1 MKEIVHMSLGD
12 NVGKILLDI
21 AQENIKKGDIKK
33 AFETYTRSLPG
44 FTKEHVMMVLK
55 NQMVLVTGKD
65 RVSMNLVDYPEILSA
80 NKSNLYD
87 WDLIIKNQFDDMHQT
102 VCAIWDRVNTLARLH
117 VDAYDYSIIDSN
129 ADSALRNIAAKLLAN
144 KPFSDRL
151 SNGENLWEDLE
162 DDVYNDSADPEEKIL
177 FHLVD
182 YVNLVRTLH
191 KEYMSLSDIYKFLMD
206 NGLVTRRQMDDSFM
220 ENALYILKK
229 FMDTSTGYMH
239 PLCNKEIHD
248 LKQKIQGDIQS
259 TYFGEL
265 YLREGILP
273 KNILDNYDAGY
284 LAPDGTFYGA
294 IGETKDL
301 LHVQISDQ
309 LFEKKFNRVP
319 GEDPEITLMH
329 MGFMKIH
336 HNDIYGSYRFKKDS
350 SDSDTRQ
357 LYCPTQEQIKQIASY
372 VNKFYGGEFFTEPET
387 FGSRFNNTPVK
398 VSRLVQADEI
408 QLHQM
413 FEL

>member
-1 MKEIVHMSLGD
+1 
-12 NVGKILLDI
+12 
-21 AQENIKKGDIKK
+21 
-33 AFETYTRSLPG
+33 
-44 FTKEHVMMVLK
+44 
-55 NQMVLVTGKD
+55 
-65 RVSMNLVDYPEILSA
+65 
-80 NKSNLYD
+80 
-87 WDLIIKNQFDDMHQT
+87 
-102 VCAIWDRVNTLARLH
+102 
-117 VDAYDYSIIDSN
+117 
-129 ADSALRNIAAKLLAN
+129 
-144 KPFSDRL
+144 
-151 SNGENLWEDLE
+151 
-162 DDVYNDSADPEEKIL
+162 
-177 FHLVD
+177 
-182 YVNLVRTLH
+182 
-191 KEYMSLSDIYKFLMD
+191 
-206 NGLVTRRQMDDSFM
+206 MDDSFM

-309 LFEKKFNRVP
+309 LFEKKFHRVP

-350 SDSDTRQ
+350 SDSETKQ